1 MLIKEAKLGPLGTN
15 LFMTITLKRE
25 DETNLDAPQHLRWNF
40 FVEMPNS
47 VFWLLAIATK
57 RSSRCYSISSS
68 ATV

>member
-40 FVEMPNS
+40 LWKCLTACS
-47 VFWLLAIATK
+47 G
-57 RSSRCYSISSS
+57 Y
-68 ATV
+68 